1 MNTSEIKRFKIML
14 ESRLAALWGR
24 VRNRN
29 TIAIENTADTMD
41 EVRLAEERDLANQI
55 LGRDFAELRL
65 AEAALARIEDGS
77 YGCCLRCEEPIR
89 LNRLCVM
96 PHAAFCVGCQEVAEQ
111 SGMSEFSPP
120 EAATSTVRP
129 KPSKSTIR
137 STPGRPPR
145 LARPVRRNP
154 TRTVAA

>member
-1 MNTSEIKRFKIML
+1 MDTIEINRFKIML
-14 ESRLAALWGR
+14 ESRLAALWSR

-41 EVRLAEERDLANQI
+41 EVRLAEERDLAIQI

-65 AEAALARIEDGS
+65 VEAALARIEDGS
-77 YGCCLRCEEPIR
+77 YGSCLRCEEAIR
-89 LNRLCVM
+89 SNRLSVM
-96 PHAAFCVGCQEVAEQ
+96 PHAAFCVGCQEAAEQ
-111 SGMSEFSPP
+111 SGMSEFRPP
-120 EAATSTVRP
+120 EAATSTVP

-145 LARPVRRNP
+145 LAGPVRRIP

>member
-41 EVRLAEERDLANQI
+41 EVRLAEERDLAIQI

-65 AEAALARIEDGS
+65 VEAALARIEDGS
-77 YGCCLRCEEPIR
+77 YGSCLRCEEAIR
-89 LNRLCVM
+89 SNRLSVM

-111 SGMSEFSPP
+111 SGMSEFGPLRPQHQRSLSQVNR
-120 EAATSTVRP
+120 EFVRLQVGL
-129 KPSKSTIR
+129 R
-137 STPGRPPR
+137 DLRGRCAGFR
-145 LARPVRRNP
+145 HER
-154 TRTVAA
+154 